1 MALFVLQDFRAV
13 RLCGMDWRGVEIE
26 GMKRR
31 GKILSVVLSAAVV
44 AGLLA
49 AVAFLDS
56 RPDSRG
62 DMAAL
67 EIPARED
74 SYAAYLKRYPAA
86 AAGRKTYPA
95 TENVSADG
103 ELSFGEDED
112 GSYVYLPEE
121 GAVSW
126 TIDVPAAGRYTLGLA
141 YCPTEGNSGNIQR
154 SLYINGELP
163 YTEAKNL
170 VFCRIWTNKTAVKQ
184 DLYGNDI
191 RPLQTEEP
199 QWTTALCRDAAGY
212 VTEPL
217 TVYLESGENTI
228 TLEAQ
233 REPMLLRSLTIAP
246 PEELLSYETVKAGY
260 VSAGYTATSG
270 KYIQI
275 EGEDAVYKSSPT
287 LYPLSDTSTSATEP
301 YEPSVIKLNTIG
313 GARWSYVGD
322 YLEWQF
328 EAPESGLYQIAVKA
342 RQNVTSGLVSSRR
355 ITIDGEVPFAELD
368 SVSFFYDSDWQMVT
382 LGDGEEAYSFYF
394 EKGVHTLRME
404 VTLGDMGQALGVTQ
418 EVLTQLN
425 QIYREIIM
433 ITGTSPDT
441 MRDYRLETLLPETI
455 ASMSAQRDILQT
467 VQDALETYTGKAD
480 GNAAILGTLIRQLA
494 VMSEKPSK
502 IAENLSYFKTNIGSL
517 GTWVNDMC
525 SLNLEIDYLAVY
537 SPDTTLK
544 SPTAGFWSSMAY
556 QARRF
561 LDAFLLDYNQVGTLV
576 ETSAENTITVW
587 SSAGRDQMQTLKVM
601 LNDSFTQETG
611 IGVNLELVEEGALL
625 PATVA
630 GIGPDVALGIGQ
642 NVPVDYALRGAVCA
656 LEGFDTY
663 DEVIARF
670 PDTLTVPYRLNGSV
684 YALPESLSFPVLY
697 YRTDILEE
705 LDAEVPR
712 TWEDVIAL
720 TTVLSNNNMSFG
732 FPYSTTADPGGG
744 LSLFYS
750 LLMQNGGQ
758 VYGDEGTSC
767 ALDSDVAVSTFKTWT
782 NLYLNYGQPLEIN
795 FVNRFRTG
803 EIPVGI
809 AAQSVYNS
817 LIVSAP
823 EIKDLWGFTVIP
835 GTAMDNGT
843 LNCTGLI
850 NSACCIILESSGKK
864 EQAWDFLDW
873 WTRDDIQLRFGR
885 EMESVLGASARYPT
899 ANLEAYESLPWTKAE
914 WSVLESALADGR
926 CVPEIPGGYF
936 TSRHINNAF
945 RAVVLQQTDVKDTL
959 LDYVETINRE
969 ITKKRQEFGLDD
981 AS

>member
-1 MALFVLQDFRAV
+1 
-13 RLCGMDWRGVEIE
+13 
-26 GMKRR
+26 MKRK
-31 GKILSVVLSAAVV
+31 GKVLAGALTVVAA
-44 AGLLA
+44 AGLLVMA
-49 AVAFLDS
+49 AFWDN
-56 RPDSRG
+56 RPASRG
-62 DMAAL
+62 DMEAL
-67 EIPARED
+67 EVPVRED
-74 SYAAYLKRYPAA
+74 SYAAYLRRYPAV
-86 AAGRKTYPA
+86 GTERKSYPA

-103 ELSFGEDED
+103 EVTFGEDE
-112 GSYVYLPEE
+112 GGAYIRLPEE
-121 GAVSW
+121 GAVTW
-126 TIDVPAAGRYTLGLA
+126 TIDVPSAGRYTLELA
-141 YCPTEGNSGNIQR
+141 YCPAEGNSGNIQR
-154 SLYINGELP
+154 SLYINGALP
-163 YTEAKNL
+163 YKEAKNL
-170 VFCRIWTNKTAVKQ
+170 VFYRIWTNKTVVKQ

-191 RPLQTEEP
+191 RPLQMEE
-199 QWTTALCRDAAGY
+199 QRWTTAFCRDTDGY

-217 TVYLESGENTI
+217 TVYLESGQNTI

-233 REPMLLRSLTIAP
+233 REPMFLRSLTIAP
-246 PEELLSYETVKAGY
+246 PEELPSYETVKTGYALAGY
-260 VSAGYTATSG
+260 AATSG
-270 KYIQI
+270 EYLQI

-301 YEPSVIKLNTIG
+301 YEPSAIKLNTIG
-313 GARWSYVGD
+313 GTRWSYVGD

-328 EAPESGLYQIAVKA
+328 EVPKSGLYQIAVKA

-355 ITIDGEVPFAELD
+355 ITIDGKVPFAELD

-382 LGDGEEAYSFYF
+382 LGDGETAYSFYF
-394 EKGVHTLRME
+394 EEGPHTLRME

-441 MRDYRLETLLPETI
+441 MRDYRLETLIPETI
-455 ASMSAQRDILQT
+455 ANMSAQRDILQT
-467 VQDALETYTGKAD
+467 VQKALETYTGKAD
-480 GNAAILGTLIRQLA
+480 GNAAILGTLIRQLT
-494 VMSEKPSK
+494 VMSGKPSK

-544 SPTAGFWSSMAY
+544 SPTADFWSSAVY
-556 QARRF
+556 QVRRF
-561 LDAFLLDYNQVGTLV
+561 FDAFLLDYNQIGTLV
-576 ETSAENTITVW
+576 ETAEENTITVW

-642 NVPVDYALRGAVCA
+642 SVPVDYALRGAVCS
-656 LEGFDTY
+656 LESFDTY
-663 DEVIARF
+663 DTVITRF

-705 LDAEVPR
+705 LGAEIPH

-758 VYGDEGTSC
+758 VYGDTDTSC
-767 ALDSDVAVSTFKTWT
+767 VLDSDIAVSTFKTWT

-823 EIKDLWGFTVIP
+823 EIMDLWSFTVIP
-835 GTAMDNGT
+835 GTKMDDGT
-843 LNCTGLI
+843 LDRTGLI
-850 NSACCIILESSGKK
+850 SSACCIILESSEKK

-873 WTRDDIQLRFGR
+873 WTREDIQLRFGR

-899 ANLEAYESLPWTKAE
+899 ANLKAYESLPWTKAE
-914 WSVLESALADGR
+914 WSVLESALASGR
-926 CVPEIPGGYF
+926 CVPEVPGGYF

-945 RAVVLQQTDVKDTL
+945 RSVVLQQTDVKDTL

-969 ITKKRQEFGLDD
+969 ITKKRQEFELDT